1 MEVFCIRKYLAI
13 SVSLSIKYP
22 RIHVIH
28 IYNIICLLH
37 VVKCVHIISIHS
49 ILTSYLYHHFSVSLR
64 LGRGGETLQYCK
76 TTTTSKIITFSDI
89 FNTVRKLQN
98 LMLSFYRNP
107 NLERK
112 LYNYVPVEN
121 FQTCRKIL
129 IKKIRIS
136 SAIYNFENITLLFL
150 VLVPL
155 HVIIGLKKKNQYER
169 KCDGRHTSLRS
180 SCRSIFFPKK
190 TTL

>member
-1 MEVFCIRKYLAI
+1 MPSTCSKMCAHNQYTFYFNILFVPSFF
-13 SVSLSIKYP
+13 SFIK
-22 RIHVIH
+22 V
-28 IYNIICLLH
+28 
-37 VVKCVHIISIHS
+37 
-49 ILTSYLYHHFSVSLR
+49 
-64 LGRGGETLQYCK
+64 GGGGETLQYCK

-112 LYNYVPVEN
+112 LYNHVPVEN

-155 HVIIGLKKKNQYER
+155 HVIIGLKKKKSVWKEMWW
-169 KCDGRHTSLRS
+169 KAH
-180 SCRSIFFPKK
+180 FFEKQ
-190 TTL
+190 L

>member
-1 MEVFCIRKYLAI
+1 MPSTCSKMCAHNQYTFYF
-13 SVSLSIKYP
+13 
-22 RIHVIH
+22 
-28 IYNIICLLH
+28 NILF
-37 VVKCVHIISIHS
+37 VPSF
-49 ILTSYLYHHFSVSLR
+49 FSFINV
-64 LGRGGETLQYCK
+64 GGGGKTLQYCK

-89 FNTVRKLQN
+89 FSTVRKLQN

-112 LYNYVPVEN
+112 LYNHIPVEN

-190 TTL
+190 TTLWSCM

>member
-1 MEVFCIRKYLAI
+1 MPSTCSKMCAHNQYTFYFNILFVPSFF
-13 SVSLSIKYP
+13 SFIK
-22 RIHVIH
+22 V
-28 IYNIICLLH
+28 
-37 VVKCVHIISIHS
+37 
-49 ILTSYLYHHFSVSLR
+49 
-64 LGRGGETLQYCK
+64 GGGGTLQYCK
-76 TTTTSKIITFSDI
+76 TATTSKIITFSDI

-155 HVIIGLKKKNQYER
+155 HVIIGLKKK
-169 KCDGRHTSLRS
+169 KSV
-180 SCRSIFFPKK
+180 
-190 TTL
+190 